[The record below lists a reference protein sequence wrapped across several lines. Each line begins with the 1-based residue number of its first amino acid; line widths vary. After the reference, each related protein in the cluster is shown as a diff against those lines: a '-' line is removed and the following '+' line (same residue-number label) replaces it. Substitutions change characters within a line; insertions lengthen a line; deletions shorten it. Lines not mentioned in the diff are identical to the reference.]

1 MVALRGSVFVV
12 HGSPL
17 SLLSDVYVTLQREN
31 AAGCERDEELAAWLE
46 DSAARSLLT
55 STPSAVKRRKLA
67 CAAELAGAASVLGAE
82 TVLEGV
88 GVGVGG
94 SDLARFQ
101 ATDSNISVT
110 EASKGRSF
118 IKGFPSFDPLH
129 LSQLRHLSVRRS
141 ASARALSALSS
152 EERRSDAIAQSTAT

>member
-88 GVGVGG
+88 GG

>member
-88 GVGVGG
+88 GVGG

-129 LSQLRHLSVRRS
+129 LSQLRHLSVRRC

>member
-1 MVALRGSVFVV
+1 MSAFLGVSALEKNVLALRGSVFVV

-31 AAGCERDEELAAWLE
+31 AAGCERDEELAARLE

-67 CAAELAGAASVLGAE
+67 RAAELAGAASVLRAE

-88 GVGVGG
+88 G
-94 SDLARFQ
+94 SDLACFQ

-129 LSQLRHLSVRRS
+129 LSQSRHLSVRRS
-141 ASARALSALSS
+141 ASALCL
-152 EERRSDAIAQSTAT
+152 AI